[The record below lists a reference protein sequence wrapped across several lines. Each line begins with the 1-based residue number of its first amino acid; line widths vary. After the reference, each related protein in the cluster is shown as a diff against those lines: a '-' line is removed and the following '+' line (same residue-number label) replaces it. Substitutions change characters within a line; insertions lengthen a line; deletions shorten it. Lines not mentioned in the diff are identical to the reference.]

1 MIIATSMIRPWE
13 GVVEENHIWGT
24 GYIVEEL
31 LGPLGLA
38 ILAVALTM
46 GIFTGLN
53 GFIISSSRLL
63 FAMSRAKIIPEGFS
77 KLHPKYKTPYWGII
91 FAVIVAMLSPWF
103 GREALMWVVDMSSI
117 GVTIAYLYTCY
128 AASTLFKMKKDHT
141 FNEKKHIEAPRKKII
156 AILGMISSIIFLGLL
171 LIPGSPAFLG
181 VESRIALAAWIILG
195 IIFYLI
201 KRKDLKKIPEKE
213 LSYYILGKEEIEIEK
228 DE

>member
-1 MIIATSMIRPWE
+1 MIIVTSMVRPWE

-24 GYIVEEL
+24 GYIIENL

-63 FAMSRAKIIPEGFS
+63 FAMSRAKFIPKGFS
-77 KLHPKYKTPYWGII
+77 KLHLKYNTPSLGII
-91 FAVIVAMLSPWF
+91 FAVVIAMLSPWF

-117 GVTIAYLYTCY
+117 GVTIAYFYTCY
-128 AASTLFKMKKDHT
+128 AAFTLFKMKKDHT
-141 FNEKKHIEAPRKKII
+141 FNEKKHIEAPRKKIV
-156 AILGMISSIIFLGLL
+156 AILGMVASIIFLGLL

-181 VESRIALAAWIILG
+181 IESRIALAAWVVLG

-201 KRKDLKKIPEKE
+201 KRKDIKNIPDKE
-213 LSYYILGKEEIEIEK
+213 LNYYILGKEEVEIEK
-228 DE
+228 D

>member
-1 MIIATSMIRPWE
+1 MIIVTSMVRPWE

-24 GYIVEEL
+24 GYIIENL

-63 FAMSRAKIIPEGFS
+63 FAMSRAKFIPKGFS
-77 KLHPKYKTPYWGII
+77 KLHPKYNTPSLGII
-91 FAVIVAMLSPWF
+91 FAVVIAMLSPWF

-117 GVTIAYLYTCY
+117 GVTIAYFYTCY
-128 AASTLFKMKKDHT
+128 AAFTLFKMKKDHT
-141 FNEKKHIEAPRKKII
+141 FNEKKHIEAPRKKIV
-156 AILGMISSIIFLGLL
+156 AILGMVASIIFLGLL

-181 VESRIALAAWIILG
+181 IESRIALAAWVVLG

-201 KRKDLKKIPEKE
+201 KRKDIKNIPDKE
-213 LSYYILGKEEIEIEK
+213 LNYYILGKEEVEIEK
-228 DE
+228 D